1 MVNES
6 KADELKRLEREREAL
21 CAPLIKREQEIR
33 EEMSVENEKNRRK
46 IYADIADGKIFYGDV
61 NTWSG
66 FSDTIYLI
74 KPISCE
80 DWSMYNSCNSFKMTI
95 RFLKNG
101 DMKSILVEK
110 DKERVSHFE
119 THYKQLTQE
128 KLEIIFNTLDESIKK
143 VLSNFIL

>member
-1 MVNES
+1 MEKES
-6 KADELKRLEREREAL
+6 KEDELRKLEREREAL
-21 CAPLIKREQEIR
+21 CAHLIKREREIR
-33 EEMSVENEKNRRK
+33 EEISVENEKNRRK
-46 IYADIADGKIFYGDV
+46 IYADIAEGKIFYGDV
-61 NTWSG
+61 NTWYG
-66 FSDTIYLI
+66 FVDTIYLI
-74 KPISCE
+74 KPINCE
-80 DWSMYNSCNSFKMTI
+80 DWSMYNVCNSIKMTI